1 MPEETLIPTPIP
13 ISTNVKEQSKTHSQ
27 WSIDPETATFAE
39 KIVVIGILGALA
51 LFCLYKG
58 NFEGGSGYATSII
71 VYAGSRKGV

>member
-1 MPEETLIPTPIP
+1 MNEEIP
-13 ISTNVKEQSKTHSQ
+13 ITSPITLKEQSKSQSQ